1 MRMPDTE
8 WRKLRGPFLLLAATV
23 VAMVLLVYAR
33 YQHESIAAN
42 QLQQQTKRFDLAV
55 RRYQDAERQRVAM
68 AEFQGLIQLLRVTPG
83 EINTMWMQYMKVLEA
98 DHGDLDIR
106 FSPAVAMPEPLIAD
120 VQGSAFQLD
129 RSVMKLSLVVSHERE
144 LLSLLQTMRGVVTT
158 PFLLRACEIQ
168 RNHPVS
174 DDGNSHLYVACKLDW
189 ITLAP
194 SEKDKASS
202 R

>member
-1 MRMPDTE
+1 MRMPDAD

-42 QLQQQTKRFDLAV
+42 QLQQQTKRLDLAV

-68 AEFQGLIQLLRVTPG
+68 AEFQGLIQRLRVTPG
-83 EINTMWMQYMKVLEA
+83 EINTMWMQCMKVLEA
-98 DHGDLDIR
+98 DHGDLDIG

-120 VQGSAFQLD
+120 MQGSAFQLD

-168 RNHPVS
+168 RNQPVS
-174 DDGNSHLYVACKLDW
+174 DDGGSHLYAACELDW

-194 SEKDKASS
+194 SEQDQASS